1 MKQKGTGV
9 RKLSEHIT
17 PPPSWK
23 GVRWGKNSRIG
34 WKDFLVG
41 IQIALLRELIPVRGA
56 ETKSKSLLISFQAE
70 YTFCEV
76 WKYFHRGDEQ
86 QWCWQCWKDLSRG
99 REVGELAET
108 SSSGAFPY
116 GCKRRWQNPRLFLLV
131 AYLRVIVSQNFSIL
145 SHSTNANLSLHPI
158 ATFYRCIS

>member
-9 RKLSEHIT
+9 RKLSDHIT
-17 PPPSWK
+17 PPPWK